1 MIEINEYLLSG
12 LVLVVILLS
21 IVVVACMV
29 KTVGLAKSL
38 QEHRDRVDHG
48 DRVHREMSLREESS
62 NKLLRDTNR
71 DINMVEKTL
80 MNRINQEHRKLTE
93 LENRLAADLDELAS
107 SASPEY

>member
-21 IVVVACMV
+21 IAVVACMV
-29 KTVGLAKSL
+29 KVVRLAESL
-38 QEHRDRVDHG
+38 QEHMDQV
-48 DRVHREMSLREESS
+48 DRVHREMGLREEAS

-80 MNRINQEHRKLTE
+80 MNRINREHRKLTA
-93 LENRLAADLDELAS
+93 LENRLASDLDELAS
-107 SASPEY
+107 SASPGL

>member
-21 IVVVACMV
+21 IAVVVCIV

-38 QEHRDRVDHG
+38 QEHRDRV

>member
-21 IVVVACMV
+21 IAVVACTV
-29 KTVGLAKSL
+29 KTVRLAESL
-38 QEHRDRVDHG
+38 QEHRDRVD
-48 DRVHREMSLREESS
+48 RVHLEMDLREEAS

-93 LENRLAADLDELAS
+93 LENRLASDLDELAS

>member
-21 IVVVACMV
+21 IAVVACIV
-29 KTVGLAKSL
+29 KVVRLTESL
-38 QEHRDRVDHG
+38 QEHMDRV
-48 DRVHREMSLREESS
+48 DRVHREMGLREEESMR
-62 NKLLRDTNR
+62 LLRDTNR

-80 MNRINQEHRKLTE
+80 MNRINQEHRKLTA

-107 SASPEY
+107 SASPEH